1 MKNNVVNIAIDGPSG
16 AGKSTI
22 ARLLAKRLNM
32 VYLDTGAMYRAIA
45 LAAHAAGLQ
54 PIESQALEQL
64 LAGIRLDITYHDG
77 VQKIGLNGRDVSAAI
92 REHAVSKLASDFS
105 ALQSVRIKLV
115 ELQRELA
122 GRADTVLDGRDI
134 GSFVLPDAKFKFYL
148 DASAEVRADRRCREL
163 RSRGEACDRETVY
176 KDIVERD
183 YNDMHRQFSPLV
195 KAPGAVVVDSSDMT
209 IEQVVTRMLEVIN
222 A

>member
-45 LAAHAAGLQ
+45 LAAHEAGLQ

-92 REHAVSKLASDFS
+92 REHAV
-105 ALQSVRIKLV
+105 
-115 ELQRELA
+115 
-122 GRADTVLDGRDI
+122 
-134 GSFVLPDAKFKFYL
+134 
-148 DASAEVRADRRCREL
+148 
-163 RSRGEACDRETVY
+163 
-176 KDIVERD
+176 
-183 YNDMHRQFSPLV
+183 
-195 KAPGAVVVDSSDMT
+195 
-209 IEQVVTRMLEVIN
+209 
-222 A
+222 